1 MAAIDK
7 ATRGNRYRIKACVL
21 VRRSMP
27 GKFNQRWSGG
37 MKMSI
42 NSRAGLS
49 LKALIL
55 ALFATFLVSSASAQT
70 SRRSDRY
77 SDRLIDIKLSEITLN
92 SIDFRTQKAKMKLS
106 IEIANSILP
115 ISIKDFDYRLSL
127 YGLDTISGSQN
138 GEIKLGGRR
147 GSHIELPLEV
157 NLKSIP
163 GVIWSAFSNGGK
175 LKFDLDTAF
184 TLPLI
189 IFERRFDKSL
199 SGEVPLRSL
208 VDAAQIIRARGL

>member
-1 MAAIDK
+1 MAAVDK
-7 ATRGNRYRIKACVL
+7 ATRGNAIESKHVL
-21 VRRSMP
+21 SPGRFRP
-27 GKFNQRWSGG
+27 GKLKRSGPG
-37 MKMSI
+37 GIMMSI
-42 NSRAGLS
+42 NSRAGLYR
-49 LKALIL
+49 KAMAV

-70 SRRSDRY
+70 SRRSDPY
-77 SDRLIDIKLSEITLN
+77 SDKLINIKLSEITLN
-92 SIDFRTQKAKMKLS
+92 SIDFRAQKAKLNLS

-115 ISIKDFDYRLSL
+115 LSIKDFDYRLSL
-127 YGLDTISGSQN
+127 YGLDTISGSQD

-147 GSHIELPLEV
+147 GSRIELPLEV

-208 VDAAQIIRARGL
+208 VDAAQIIRARGV